1 MNQETKICQNC
12 QKEFTVEPEDFE
24 FYEKIKVPTP
34 TFCPECRMIRRM
46 CFRNEHFL
54 YKRKDSL
61 TGEIIFSTFSEL
73 SPIKVYK
80 KDYWWSDQW
89 DPMDYGQ
96 DYNWNKSFFEQF
108 RELSLE
114 VPWFS
119 RSIMNLV
126 NSDYCANASD
136 LKNCYLLF
144 DSGPDTENCA
154 YGAMVNYS
162 KDSFD
167 NYQLHSSEL
176 CYDCFMVYK
185 SYRIFFSAHC
195 YNCQDVYFSQNLN
208 NCQNCFACVNL
219 RNRQYYIFN
228 QPYLK
233 KEYFQKLKKFNIG
246 SYKNTLEFIQKLK
259 EFQSKFIYKNM
270 HGKKNINVNGDYINY
285 SKNVSN
291 SFMINNAEG
300 CKYCFN
306 LNVGPVKD
314 SYEYNGWGE
323 NAELIYESNQTGNN
337 IFRLKFCFMCYPND
351 YDLEYCI
358 MCVSSSNLFG
368 CVGLRHKQYCILNKQ
383 YTKEEYEELVPK
395 IIEHMNSMPYIDKK
409 GRVYK
414 YGEFFPPE
422 LSPFVYNETIAQEYF
437 PLTKEQAI
445 EKGYQWKEPEVRN
458 FQIDIKTQ
466 DLPDN
471 IKDVHDDILGKI
483 IECAN
488 AKSQNSALSNCT
500 TAFKIIDSELEFY
513 KKMNLPLPRLCPN
526 CRHYERIQQ
535 RNPLKLWK
543 RKCQCDGTHS
553 SNGIYKNTI
562 EHFHGNNPCPNE
574 FETTYAP
581 DRPEIVYCEKCYQS
595 EVV

>member
-395 IIEHMNSMPYIDKK
+395 
-409 GRVYK
+409 
-414 YGEFFPPE
+414 
-422 LSPFVYNETIAQEYF
+422 
-437 PLTKEQAI
+437 
-445 EKGYQWKEPEVRN
+445 
-458 FQIDIKTQ
+458 
-466 DLPDN
+466 
-471 IKDVHDDILGKI
+471 
-483 IECAN
+483 
-488 AKSQNSALSNCT
+488 
-500 TAFKIIDSELEFY
+500 
-513 KKMNLPLPRLCPN
+513 
-526 CRHYERIQQ
+526 
-535 RNPLKLWK
+535 
-543 RKCQCDGTHS
+543 
-553 SNGIYKNTI
+553 
-562 EHFHGNNPCPNE
+562 
-574 FETTYAP
+574 
-581 DRPEIVYCEKCYQS
+581 
-595 EVV
+595 